1 MQRFDINNSDWAALF
16 RSKDGGSELF
26 QSLVDNTDLLN
37 MDEGWMRKP
46 CESQDLRPYPPIR
59 QGCC

>member
-26 QSLVDNTDLLN
+26 QSLVDNSDLLN
-37 MDEGWMRKP
+37 MDASWAMTPVYYTHLTLPTKKTV
-46 CESQDLRPYPPIR
+46 
-59 QGCC
+59 